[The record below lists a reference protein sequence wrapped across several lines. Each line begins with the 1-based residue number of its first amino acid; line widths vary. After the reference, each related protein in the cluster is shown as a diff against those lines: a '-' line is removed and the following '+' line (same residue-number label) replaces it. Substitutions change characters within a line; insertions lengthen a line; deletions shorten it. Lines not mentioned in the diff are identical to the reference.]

1 MKFGG
6 RIMIGKSRVLILEP
20 RGWRCFLL
28 ALVGFLVTCNSASA
42 QTATGRIIGTITDP
56 QGAPIA
62 GAKVAVTNTGT
73 NVRSEAV
80 TNADGFYQV
89 LNLPIGTYTVAAERE
104 GFSKV
109 LTAAEPLDINQALRI
124 DVRMKV
130 GSLVDVVKVEAQA
143 AQVETV
149 NATLGGT
156 VTGAPIQNL
165 LIPSLFRT
173 RAAFVLTCSQ
183 VFPCWR
189 LAEISR
195 KKKVS

>member
-6 RIMIGKSRVLILEP
+6 RIMIGKSRALILEP

-28 ALVGFLVTCNSASA
+28 ALAGFLVTCNSASA
-42 QTATGRIIGTITDP
+42 QTATGRIIGTVTDP

-62 GAKVAVTNTGT
+62 GAKVRVTNTGT
-73 NVRSEAV
+73 NVRSDAV

-130 GSLVDVVKVEAQA
+130 GSLADVVKFFANMASMQGSGGNAGQLA
-143 AQVETV
+143 ALLQNLTV
-149 NATLGGT
+149 NAQANAVKLS
-156 VTGAPIQNL
+156 VSIPENDLEA
-165 LIPSLFRT
+165 LIKLSSGSARPPR
-173 RAAFVLTCSQ
+173 
-183 VFPCWR
+183 
-189 LAEISR
+189 I
-195 KKKVS
+195 